1 MRNNIKSDDGVRT
14 AFIAMKLLLVFITLG
29 IGVSTGVYALYQYA
43 MLLFFDTPLPPNIIM
58 APIYTVLFLF
68 LAHILYTD
76 SSNI

>member
-1 MRNNIKSDDGVRT
+1 MKSNDGVQF

-29 IGVSTGVYALYQYA
+29 IGVSTGAYALYQYA
-43 MLLFFDTPLPPNIIM
+43 MHLFTDAPLPPNIIM

-68 LAHILYTD
+68 LAHILYKD

>member
-29 IGVSTGVYALYQYA
+29 IGISTGAYALYLYA

-58 APIYTVLFLF
+58 APTYMVLFLF
-68 LAHILYTD
+68 LAHITYKD
-76 SSNI
+76 SSK